1 MKALSLLVGS
11 VAVRQKEQLYC
22 LNDLHKAAGG
32 EAKHQPALFLRN
44 DQVKELI
51 EELSSTDSQSL
62 ILKTVLGKGK
72 AQGTYA
78 CKELVYAYAMWISPK
93 FHLHVIRAYDALVM
107 DSNHRAA
114 LADEYRPMADALKR
128 VRSEI
133 GKETQYFHYSNE
145 ADMLNKVLTGLRCRD
160 FKARYQCD
168 SIRDNLTV
176 YGREALLSLQRAN
189 TAMIEMGH
197 DHALRKEQL
206 SKLLE
211 LRWSKQP
218 LIDQTVMLFPQSAD
232 ARESAA

>member
-1 MKALSLLVGS
+1 MYLDAFECFAVDSFQHLDDCKPDTQSRINAFAYLVKVFHHYALLATTTQEQEDAAFLSGVCLHRFLL
-11 VAVRQKEQLYC
+11 E
-22 LNDLHKAAGG
+22 GG
-32 EAKHQPALFLRN
+32 YV
-44 DQVKELI
+44 D
-51 EELSSTDSQSL
+51 D
-62 ILKTVLGKGK
+62 
-72 AQGTYA
+72 
-78 CKELVYAYAMWISPK
+78 
-93 FHLHVIRAYDALVM
+93 
-107 DSNHRAA
+107 
-114 LADEYRPMADALKR
+114 
-128 VRSEI
+128 
-133 GKETQYFHYSNE
+133 KETQYFHYSNE